1 MAPQSAAARTILMDA
16 VEYLMR
22 EQGYAAV
29 SARAVAAAAG
39 LKYPTVF
46 YYFES
51 MDDLLL
57 TTYRR
62 RTHSVKEQTE
72 AALRSKQPLHALWDA
87 ASNPFDAA
95 LTLEYMALSN
105 HNKLIRAETIAFGE
119 QMRRLVANSL
129 SDRVPRAGSEA
140 RMFSALGITLSVTSL
155 GGLLGIESALGISGG
170 HGEIK
175 KIADWF
181 LQQLEGNARS
191 AGRPRTSG
199 GRTSGKK
206 STGRKKNPSQP

>member
-1 MAPQSAAARTILMDA
+1 MAPRNAAMRTILMDA
-16 VEYLMR
+16 VEALMR

-29 SARAVAAAAG
+29 SARAVAAATG

-62 RTHSVKEQTE
+62 RTHSVREQTE
-72 AALRSKQPLHALWDA
+72 AALKSDQPLHALWNA

-119 QMRRLVANSL
+119 HMRRLVANTL
-129 SDRVPRAGSEA
+129 ADRLRRAPRLAQA
-140 RMFSALGITLSVTSL
+140 FSALGITLGVTSL

-175 KIADWF
+175 KIADWC
-181 LQQLEGNARS
+181 LQRLEVDARH
-191 AGRPRTSG
+191 PRRRRISGARIARKKPG
-199 GRTSGKK
+199 GRK
-206 STGRKKNPSQP
+206 SAAS